1 VKPSAIRRWHVGRSR
16 RLFRFTRDAGL
27 LSAARYSQYVIAL
40 VTLPIGAR
48 ALGVQGTGVW
58 ALGTSAYFFGSILVD
73 QGITQLLAAK
83 VALGEASEQLITSY
97 RRRRAWVFACVC
109 AAATVL
115 PLLVESKSVAAISLG
130 FVGGGTT
137 SLGAEWYLI
146 GTRLYGR
153 LAGVQMANRLGYLGL
168 FIWLLPQL
176 PSPITPLALM
186 AISGLFTSVGTVVV
200 ARRAMARR
208 GGAGDR
214 GELAPHSRVLFRD
227 GQRIGLAKA
236 MLASYGLANSLLF
249 APVLSPVVLGL
260 FCSAEKI
267 TRAIQSGLESIGLAL
282 LPRTAVLLKQRE
294 RLRRQWVHVGIT
306 SFALGTSIALAII
319 VCAPLAVHFLLGR
332 EFMAAVPY
340 LRIQALTLP
349 FTAVSSTLM
358 NSFMYA
364 KQDSTGILTAAAIG
378 VGVALLCIG
387 LIYVLELRYEVS
399 ISVVVIETVVCLFV
413 WRRTRLLL
421 N

>member
-1 VKPSAIRRWHVGRSR
+1 
-16 RLFRFTRDAGL
+16 

-48 ALGVQGTGVW
+48 ILGVEGTGVW

-73 QGITQLLAAK
+73 QGVTQLLAGK
-83 VALGEASEQLITSY
+83 VARGEASEQLITSY
-97 RRRRAWVFACVC
+97 RRRRAWVFGCVC

-115 PLLVESKSVAAISLG
+115 PLLVESKSIAAISLG

-146 GTRLYGR
+146 GTRAYGR
-153 LAGVQMANRLGYLGL
+153 LAGVQMASRLGYLGL

-186 AISGLFTSVGTVVV
+186 AISGFCASVGTTVV
-200 ARRAMARR
+200 ATRARAR
-208 GGAGDR
+208 GADDR
-214 GELAPHSRVLFRD
+214 GELAPPSRALFRD

-249 APVLSPVVLGL
+249 APVLSPVALGL
-260 FCSAEKI
+260 FSSAEKI

-282 LPRTAVLLKQRE
+282 LPRTAVLLEQRA
-294 RLRRQWVHVGIT
+294 RLRRQWVQVSIA
-306 SFALGTSIALAII
+306 SFALGTSIALALI
-319 VCAPLAVHFLLGR
+319 VCAPLAVHLLLGP
-332 EFMAAVPY
+332 EFTAAAPY

-349 FTAVSSTLM
+349 FTAVSSALM
-358 NSFMYA
+358 NSFMYV
-364 KQDSTGILTAAAIG
+364 KQDSKGILTAAAIG
-378 VGVALLCIG
+378 VGVALLCIA
-387 LIYVLELRYEVS
+387 LIHVFELQYEAS
-399 ISVVVIETVVCLFV
+399 ISVVVIEIVVSLFV
-413 WRRTRLLL
+413 WRRTRSLLD
-421 N
+421 